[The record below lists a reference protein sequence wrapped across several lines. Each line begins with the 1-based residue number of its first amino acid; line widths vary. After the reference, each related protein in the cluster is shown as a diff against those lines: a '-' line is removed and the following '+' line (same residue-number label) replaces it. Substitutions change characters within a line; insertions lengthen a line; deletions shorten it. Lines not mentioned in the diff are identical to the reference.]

1 MSSIKLPELYPE
13 KKTVLAKINSHL
25 GENIIG
31 YLDVPTGWGKTFLSK
46 HLIKKYAEEG
56 KRILFV
62 TSRNKYLLL
71 QTYFEDIDKE
81 VPLFPNSIC
90 LSSDFPMS
98 KWDDDK
104 IKDHILNNEIQVVF
118 ASLQT
123 ILSKKKEGLKYFFTV
138 YFDLVILDEIHNF
151 IKNLG
156 QDFINSI
163 IEHNKDCH
171 IFGMTATPFQ
181 GVVDNIKY
189 VEDIAQDMVEIYH
202 KTIAQCILD
211 EQLSPLTYN
220 VVHNHMDID
229 VLFDLGKN
237 LVGLKAKE
245 LYLDWRQL
253 EKIVERTKLAKQ
265 VYDDKIDPNSKTLIF
280 CAPVKN
286 IGEGGRGIKKK
297 VTAFH
302 AKVCAGI
309 FNDEIKKKIDPDITL
324 ENKDE
329 NGEFKKAAYI
339 SSELKQKEIKEVV
352 AAFKTPNKP
361 PFALCTVGMLVEGFN
376 FPRLKNLI
384 LLRPTLSLRL
394 FEQEIGRVLRKHEE
408 KETANVFEIVDN
420 VDVDSLYDKFGETIF
435 SPKKLKRL
443 LTLNPEHRL
452 EKLLIQKPEDI
463 KAFEEGLIEIVQDEE
478 EAPQELI
485 NLDDIK
491 FKSYDDAIHDL
502 MRKWPPLDFRIKLFL
517 KTVQKLNHKSTGNF
531 KKERNTLLE
540 LVKGFQIT
548 SKDDVQD
555 LVHSFPVIEKM
566 HDKVYDDHTLK
577 QSIIEDKSAFFKES
591 VAFLKLKAVTEIEK
605 LKKMTKEDKEE
616 CYEILGFAE
625 KDRDLD
631 RMKELCLLEGK
642 DVSFEKFFEEQLP
655 VAIVVLTNNVE
666 KVFAKEI
673 ASGEFSKNSWIFNK
687 KDADS
692 NVLWAETLY
701 HDDLD
706 YLKKRYK
713 AYYSEKVGQ

>member
-1 MSSIKLPELYPE
+1 MPITLPELYPE
-13 KKTVLAKINSHL
+13 KKTVLAKIDAHL
-25 GENIIG
+25 QENIIG
-31 YLDVPTGWGKTFLSK
+31 YIDVPTGYGKTFLSK
-46 HLIKKYAEEG
+46 HLIKRYAEEG
-56 KRILFV
+56 KRVLFV

-71 QTYFEDIDKE
+71 QTYFEDIDNE
-81 VPLFPNSIC
+81 LPLFPNSVC

-104 IKDHILNNEIQVVF
+104 IKDHILNNNVQVVF

-156 QDFINSI
+156 EDFINSI

-189 VEDIAQDMVEIYH
+189 VEDIAQDMVEIFH

-237 LVGLKAKE
+237 LTGLKAKE

-253 EKIVERTKLAKQ
+253 EKIIERTKLAKQ

-286 IGEGGRGIKKK
+286 IGEGSKGIKKK

-309 FNDEIKKKIDPDITL
+309 FNDEIKKKFDSEITL
-324 ENKDE
+324 ENKNE

-339 SSELKQKEIKEVV
+339 SSELKEKEIKEVV
-352 AAFKTPNKP
+352 SAFKTPNKP
-361 PFALCTVGMLVEGFN
+361 PYVLCTVGMLIEGFN

-394 FEQEIGRVLRKHEE
+394 FEQEIGRILRIHEE

-443 LTLNPEHRL
+443 LMLNPEHRL
-452 EKLLIQKPEDI
+452 EKLLIQKPEDLE
-463 KAFEEGLIEIVQDEE
+463 AFEEGLIKINQDEE

-485 NLDDIK
+485 NLDEIK

-502 MRKWPPLDFRIKLFL
+502 LRKWPPLDFRIKLFL
-517 KTVQKLNHKSTGNF
+517 KTIQKLNVKTTGNF
-531 KKERNTLLE
+531 KKERNTLLV
-540 LVKGFQIT
+540 LVDKFQIT

-566 HDKVYDDHTLK
+566 HGKVHDDHELK
-577 QSIIEDKSAFFKES
+577 QSIVEDKSDFLKETK
-591 VAFLKLKAVTEIEK
+591 AFLKLKAVTEIEK
-605 LKKMTKEDKEE
+605 LKKMTKEDKDE

-625 KDRDLD
+625 KDRNLD
-631 RMKELCLLEGK
+631 RMKEICLLDGK
-642 DVSFEKFFEEQLP
+642 GVSFEKFFEEQLP
-655 VAIVVLTNNVE
+655 VSIVVLVDKVE

-673 ASGEFSKNSWIFNK
+673 SSGVFTKSNRIFNK
-687 KDADS
+687 KDAES

-706 YLKKRYK
+706 YLKRRYNE
-713 AYYSEKVGQ
+713 YYAEKIGLK